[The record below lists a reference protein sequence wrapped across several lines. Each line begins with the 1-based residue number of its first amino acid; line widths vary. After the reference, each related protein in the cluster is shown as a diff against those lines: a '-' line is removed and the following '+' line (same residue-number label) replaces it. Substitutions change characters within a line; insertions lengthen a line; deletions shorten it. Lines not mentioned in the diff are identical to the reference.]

1 MISFLIDAVL
11 NRLFSSCTTKFVCGS
26 AAWTFA
32 CLFTFVRCR
41 YSIVIRRICCSSYL
55 AFSPIWSDI
64 NRYDLWAIRCDLPT
78 LETAAAD
85 GDDDDDDDDDDDE
98 GNDESERWVRTEE
111 LTLTAVVGASPQ
123 LSPWCEWSQLFCDSF
138 LTHMYN
144 ITKKQNTVKH
154 RQYTRQ
160 SSQFNCKARS
170 SRQNRISQL
179 LLIYYRK
186 TTDLGGDSNGT
197 FPSIHPSI
205 HPSIISLLKSW
216 QNATVYQCTLWE

>member
-1 MISFLIDAVL
+1 VISFLIDAVL

-32 CLFTFVRCR
+32 CLFTFARCR

-78 LETAAAD
+78 LETAAAAAD

-144 ITKKQNTVKH
+144 ITKNRILSNIVNTLASHHNSIVKH
-154 RQYTRQ
+154 
-160 SSQFNCKARS
+160 ARVD
-170 SRQNRISQL
+170 
-179 LLIYYRK
+179 K
-186 TTDLGGDSNGT
+186 
-197 FPSIHPSI
+197 
-205 HPSIISLLKSW
+205 
-216 QNATVYQCTLWE
+216 TVYHSCYLYTIVKQLI